1 MTSSSSPP
9 LDPANDLLPLDV
21 GKLYP
26 YKKLEKL
33 VRVPTLM
40 EQAAA
45 TCCWTPVLDS
55 LRSQN

>member
-33 VRVPTLM
+33 VRVPTLIWSR
-40 EQAAA
+40 QQRRAAGLPA
-45 TCCWTPVLDS
+45 LTKLK
-55 LRSQN
+55 

>member
-33 VRVPTLM
+33 VRVPTLIWSR
-40 EQAAA
+40 QQRRAAGL
-45 TCCWTPVLDS
+45 PV
-55 LRSQN
+55 RSQN